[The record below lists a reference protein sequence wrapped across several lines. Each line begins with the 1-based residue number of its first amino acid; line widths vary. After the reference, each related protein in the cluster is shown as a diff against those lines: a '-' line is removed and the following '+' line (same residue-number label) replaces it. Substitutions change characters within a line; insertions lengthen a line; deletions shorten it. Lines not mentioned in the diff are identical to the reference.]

1 MRKNSLRSCLTVI
14 TVSVKWDAMYIIVN
28 KNAHVSVLHI
38 TAQKRTPE
46 KVLKGIMEKDLS
58 TCQEETAS
66 I

>member
-14 TVSVKWDAMYIIVN
+14 VVSVKWDAMYIIVS
-28 KNAHVSVLHI
+28 KNYCNVSDSATHYCS
-38 TAQKRTPE
+38 E
-46 KVLKGIMEKDLS
+46 KDPEKDLS